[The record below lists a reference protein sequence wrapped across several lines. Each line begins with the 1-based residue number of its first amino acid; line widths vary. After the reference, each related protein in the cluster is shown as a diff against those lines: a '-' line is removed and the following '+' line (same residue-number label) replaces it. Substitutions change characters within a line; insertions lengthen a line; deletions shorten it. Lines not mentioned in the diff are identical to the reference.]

1 MNLYF
6 TCISLK
12 MEASIFWRQLWE
24 QIGRKMEKKK
34 LFKSQTNFVRH
45 SDTLPAISYVVKNT
59 SEIYTSCGISLVI
72 QLSRYK
78 VAFLLYHPCSSAEG
92 SVTPCYG
99 RWGPCFRAL
108 HISRRGSQKVQGK
121 FTL

>member
-1 MNLYF
+1 
-6 TCISLK
+6 
-12 MEASIFWRQLWE
+12 MEAALGADWKE
-24 QIGRKMEKKK
+24 DGKKKKK

-59 SEIYTSCGISLVI
+59 SKIYTSCGVSLVI

-78 VAFLLYHPCSSAEG
+78 VAFSLYHPCSSAEG
-92 SVTPCYG
+92 SVTPCYR

-108 HISRRGSQKVQGK
+108 HISRRGSPRSKANSHCRDGV
-121 FTL
+121 L